1 MLPLQV
7 ERGGVLSA
15 LIGEV
20 LIAALLILGVGASLE
35 EACLYRGIF
44 AWRIRANKA
53 HQPLVF

>member
-1 MLPLQV
+1 M

-35 EACLYRGIF
+35 EACLYREIF
-44 AWRIRANKA
+44 AWRIGANKA

>member
-1 MLPLQV
+1 MPPLQV

-44 AWRIRANKA
+44 AWHIRANKA